1 MKNTYYPPPN
11 QGNGFRD
18 GVADTYWLAG
28 HC

>member
-18 GVADTYWLAG
+18 GIADTNWLAG
-28 HC
+28 YC